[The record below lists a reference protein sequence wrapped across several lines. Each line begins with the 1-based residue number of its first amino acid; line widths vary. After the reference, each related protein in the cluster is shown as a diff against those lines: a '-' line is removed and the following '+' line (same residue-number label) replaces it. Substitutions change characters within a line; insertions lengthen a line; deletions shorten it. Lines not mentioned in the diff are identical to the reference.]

1 MAVLRGYTTITKT
14 MTTWCYYK
22 IVGWYSCGELRAIM
36 RSETEDYI
44 PEEIHA
50 INEQLGGNWN
60 IRPITQAEFETY
72 QVFGIKEIKL

>member
-1 MAVLRGYTTITKT
+1 
-14 MTTWCYYK
+14 
-22 IVGWYSCGELRAIM
+22 M

-50 INEQLGGNWN
+50 INEQLGDNWN

-72 QVFGIKEIKL
+72 QAFGIKEIKML